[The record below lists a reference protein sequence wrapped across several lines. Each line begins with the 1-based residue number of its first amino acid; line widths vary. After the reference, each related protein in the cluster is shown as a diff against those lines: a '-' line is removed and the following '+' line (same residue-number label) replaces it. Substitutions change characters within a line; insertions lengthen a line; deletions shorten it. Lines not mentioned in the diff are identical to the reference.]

1 MSDDYILTSYVNFNK
16 RESPNSYKILVIGD
30 SLVDGL
36 TIDNSHIEVHYGFT
50 FQDFIDLDDRGIGL
64 SFYLS
69 EDNYREVVIVCGTND
84 IQNGYTINEILDN
97 ITILLNNY
105 RIKITLCGILNQDDY
120 NKQLEKYCVKNR
132 YIYCDFYED
141 LLLDDLD
148 NDGVHLNWNGKRKVS
163 ELFNSVFPSYY

>member
-1 MSDDYILTSYVNFNK
+1 MSDDYILSDINYDK
-16 RESPNSYKILVIGD
+16 RESPNSCKILVIGD

-36 TIDNSHIEVHYGFT
+36 TIDNSHIEVYYGFT
-50 FQDFIDLDDRGIGL
+50 FQDFIDLEDRHIGL

-69 EDNYREVVIVCGTND
+69 EDNYREVVIVCGIND
-84 IQNGYTINEILDN
+84 IQNGYTICEILDN
-97 ITILLNNY
+97 ITILLNNCKA
-105 RIKITLCGILNQDDY
+105 KITLCGLLNQEDY
-120 NKQLEKYCVKNR
+120 NKQLEKYCVKNK

-163 ELFNSVFPSYY
+163 ELFNSVLNI